1 MVENVDISTCH
12 LGFNVSGADFGVLR
26 SEVVKR
32 IAELFPEG
40 VGDVEVDISLTVMPD
55 QTLQADDGTLRVTMW
70 EGNVSGRAR
79 IKPHA

>member
-1 MVENVDISTCH
+1 MVESVDISTCH

-32 IAELFPEG
+32 IAELFPDG
-40 VGDVEVDISLTVMPD
+40 IGDVEVDISLTVTPE
-55 QTLQADDGTLRVTMW
+55 QTLQGDDGLVRVMAW
-70 EGNVSGRAR
+70 EGNVSGKAR